1 MRRGTRAIGGA
12 MCLPD
17 AIWRTQYRE
26 LLRLRVLSARRDLKV
41 TLSQIF
47 IGAFACILLSFF
59 QLLANNILGSSTPHY
74 APTPVG
80 AIPKCETGPGVLR
93 PALSGNASEPGC
105 FTLLYAPASPQVAA
119 LVRAAVARSPGLAV
133 GDDVAPV
140 PGLVPFPAPV
150 EFQSFV
156 NASLFAGGG
165 DGATCASAAGLC
177 GDPSYWASGACI
189 PCAWAFDNR
198 TMTEVTTN
206 YPGAVQSIVWA
217 MGQCVGV
224 PLPPPFLP
232 SGCPPRPRTHPS
244 PRKPA
249 PTPSLQPK
257 VLALY
262 GSARARG
269 QLGGPLRV
277 LQPLAHAVPL
287 QQARA
292 RGGGE
297 ARA

>member
-1 MRRGTRAIGGA
+1 VRRGTRAIGGA

-140 PGLVPFPAPV
+140 PGLVPFPAPAK
-150 EFQSFV
+150 FHSFV

-165 DGATCASAAGLC
+165 DGATCASAAAPVTGAAAPNTHARASS
-177 GDPSYWASGACI
+177 GSASNRTTGMAFTPDSWSREAATWASRRRSPVAS
-189 PCAWAFDNR
+189 ARSNA
-198 TMTEVTTN
+198 
-206 YPGAVQSIVWA
+206 
-217 MGQCVGV
+217 
-224 PLPPPFLP
+224 LP
-232 SGCPPRPRTHPS
+232 SRTA
-244 PRKPA
+244 PA
-249 PTPSLQPK
+249 CS
-257 VLALY
+257 
-262 GSARARG
+262 
-269 QLGGPLRV
+269 
-277 LQPLAHAVPL
+277 
-287 QQARA
+287 
-292 RGGGE
+292 
-297 ARA
+297 